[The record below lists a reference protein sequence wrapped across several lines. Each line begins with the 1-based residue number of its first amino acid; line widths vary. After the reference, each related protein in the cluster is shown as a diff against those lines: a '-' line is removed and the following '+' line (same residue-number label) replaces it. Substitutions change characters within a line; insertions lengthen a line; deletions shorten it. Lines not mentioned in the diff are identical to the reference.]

1 MAVVVILFSIGYNL
15 TRFFEYR
22 YDYEINDLATT
33 QLRVSKEYHLYYFT
47 VLYMYVRNFYDSLA
61 RA

>member
-22 YDYEINDLATT
+22 YDYERNDLATT

-47 VLYMYVRNFYDSLA
+47 VLYMYVRNFYDSFA